1 MQSHRPVLTLLG
13 TRQITVERQKRL
25 EEAGQNV
32 VDTSLKIKLTSQL
45 QQAEVTLTF
54 ALHPVAAANPCP
66 AVYALPLSSNGE
78 QLSPF
83 HCGAG

>member
-1 MQSHRPVLTLLG
+1 MLTLLG
-13 TRQITVERQKRL
+13 SRQFTVERQKRL

-54 ALHPVAAANPCP
+54 PLHSVAAATHWP
-66 AVYALPLSSNGE
+66 ALHALPMSGHSE
-78 QLSPF
+78 
-83 HCGAG
+83 